1 MDFNKILRHI
11 PDFPEKG
18 INFIDITTVLQD
30 KEAFRAAIDAMKD
43 KVKDLEIDVIVGAE
57 SRGFIMGAP
66 LAYALGVG
74 FVPVR
79 KPGRL
84 PYETIRADYSLEYG
98 TNTLEMHVDSVKPGQ
113 KVLVV
118 DDLLATGG
126 TAQANCKLV
135 EELGGEIVGLMF
147 FIELLELNGREK
159 LEDRPVYTIVQI

>member
-1 MDFNKILRHI
+1 MNFNEILRHI
-11 PDFPEKG
+11 PDFPEDG

-30 KEAFRAAIDAMKD
+30 AEAFHEAIETMKD
-43 KVKDLEIDVIVGAE
+43 LVKDLDIDVIVGAE

-84 PYETIRADYSLEYG
+84 PYESIKEEYTLEYG
-98 TNTLEMHVDSVKPGQ
+98 TNTLEMHTDSIKEGQ
-113 KVLVV
+113 NVLIV

-126 TAQANCKLV
+126 TANANCRLV
-135 EELGGEIVGLMF
+135 ERLGGKVVSLLF
-147 FIELLELNGREK
+147 FIELKDLKGREK
-159 LEDRPVYTIVQI
+159 LEGYRVDTVVAV